1 MIKLVHRAW
10 AYLTA
15 ALTGKFNE
23 KADPKV
29 QIEQAIIEGQEN
41 HRRLLEQATNVVANQ
56 KTSQL
61 RLNAKM
67 EELEKFNANARQA
80 VRMADEAAKQGDAA
94 KATQYTQSAEAFAG
108 RLVAV
113 ETEVENLKQQVLAST
128 KASDQAKSAVAQSSA
143 ALQKRVSEKSKL
155 LSQLDQAKMQEQLNT
170 TMGQLTQTIG
180 TDVPTLDEVSKKIE
194 ERYAKA
200 MAHSE
205 IQGSSVESRM
215 LEVEQASLNVEA
227 QSRLSQIK
235 AELGLSDAPAVTA
248 AAAAAPAVE
257 TPGTTATS

>member
-1 MIKLVHRAW
+1 MIKLVSRAW

-29 QIEQAIIEGQEN
+29 QIEQAIMEGQEN

-67 EELEKFNANARQA
+67 EELEKLNANARQA
-80 VRMADEAAKQGDAA
+80 VRMADEAAKQGDPA

-128 KASDQAKSAVAQSSA
+128 KASDQAKSAVAQSSS
-143 ALQKRVSEKSKL
+143 ALQKRVAEKSKL

-248 AAAAAPAVE
+248 AAAPAVE
-257 TPGTTATS
+257 TPGTTATA